1 MLQTLLSHER
11 VSTLSLK
18 TLQKGEKCYFQ
29 ALRTFAFDPKVASK
43 KIYKNLQ
50 MKKILF
56 KKFLTLQLA
65 FPKNGFDIVTQNFA
79 KAWKMLFPNAQDVR
93 FWPQGSFKR
102 NL

>member
-56 KKFLTLQLA
+56 KKFLTLQLT
-65 FPKNGFDIVTQNFA
+65 FPKNGFDFVTQNFA
-79 KAWKMLFPNAQDVR
+79 KA
-93 FWPQGSFKR
+93 
-102 NL
+102 

>member
-29 ALRTFAFDPKVASK
+29 ALRTFASDPKVASK

-50 MKKILF
+50 MKKFLF
-56 KKFLTLQLA
+56 KNFLTLQLA
-65 FPKNGFDIVTQNFA
+65 FPKNGFDFAAQNFA
-79 KAWKMLFPNAQDVR
+79 KA
-93 FWPQGSFKR
+93 
-102 NL
+102 